1 MDPAIEVSTLVSSYV
16 WALHDL
22 IPEIEVVAEFQPHLE
37 RLDERFRGDFAC
49 VAQLYEIASRTPREA
64 WPPHRGPVKVVEGDL
79 GEDLLRTMTGSR
91 QKARTPT
98 AGNRLKRFKGDI
110 RQWVDDFKAAPSPD
124 DYDAFLRRHLGQFK
138 AHASFIVSPAVCGT
152 LILTAP
158 AASGGA
164 SDAGF
169 RRVLT
174 QDRFAALTA
183 RLLLERRMLAEVVTR
198 LDYCPLVLREL
209 CRVDEKISDDS
220 ILQLLS
226 DEQYPRSLITRCN
239 QAHVAVPFSLAHH
252 DELDEIDRQ
261 RHARSAPPAPPSPP
275 PGSVPGPAAGPPR
288 MATDRAW
295 SRDLIG
301 LAISGGGI
309 RSATFALGV
318 LQGLATRGWLTR
330 LDYLSTVSGGGY
342 IGAWLLAWIKRRGSV
357 RSVQESLRGL
367 HAARTG
373 AGNNSDL
380 GADARDNPDP
390 GSEHVRPI
398 RLLREYS
405 NYLSPK
411 GGVFSTDTWT
421 IGAIWIRNTLL
432 NLVTLTLFLMAAL
445 LAPRVLGIIFVNTSL
460 GFSVLAAFVGFW
472 IAAALAGLNLQTFED
487 VLSIAEDSPWRF
499 VYPRA
504 TPSERG
510 DSSGLVLA
518 TIVIPMAVGGFCAV
532 RASWLWW
539 ERYPES
545 GTTVLITSFLLLWV
559 GLMITA
565 VVSQTFVHPRGVRD
579 IAHGQK
585 SVLLRGLQQS
595 FVSSVCGFVAA
606 LAGAATVKE
615 LWEHLLPAM
624 FEDSHRG
631 TWLVVAFGPITVVL
645 IVSFV
650 IILYLGL
657 LGLAAPDERREW
669 WSRLGAWLGICA
681 LGWGAMTVITYF
693 SPYLLASGGVYLASV
708 GVGWTTLTGVG
719 AWLAASGKSN
729 GVNLAFDKN
738 VFTSSAIRLSPYL
751 FIAGFLIGVTVLT
764 QAVEYW
770 LRVHP
775 LSPSVPIPPFSL
787 LRFTETYWSNMRP
800 EDLRAPLLAMVML
813 GAALLL
819 AWRVDV
825 NEFSMHHFYKNR
837 LVRAYLGAS
846 RSRSHRRPNAFTGLD
861 MDDDIKLWRFKSS
874 DIPTAGDMSSDCR
887 SGFDGP
893 FAIVNTTLNLTTGDE
908 LAYRERKGQSFVF
921 TPLYCG
927 FDFATKQTTVSEN
940 VLAQYAMRPTDLF
953 GYSSGAWAGS
963 VESSWTGT
971 GLGIGTT
978 IAISGAAA
986 NPNAGYHSSPAV
998 AFLLTLFNARLGWW
1012 IGNPLRESWRSASPG
1027 LGLPYLLSELFGFS
1041 NQRRNYVNL
1050 SDGGHFDNMGLYE
1063 LVRRRCRYIIVCDG
1077 EQDDRYSFNGLAGAI
1092 RKCRIDFG
1100 VVIDIDVEPIRPS
1113 SRKNYSKRHAAVGTI
1128 RYPSNELV
1136 GFEPGVDH
1144 LGVLVYLKASMTG
1157 NEPTDI
1163 EEYHSRHREFP
1174 HQTTADQFFNESQ
1187 FESYRALG
1195 QHVAGSAF
1203 ADWPEP
1209 TAAGQFPTSI
1219 MFERSRAKIEPSANR
1234 QGE

>member
-1 MDPAIEVSTLVSSYV
+1 MDPAIEVSTLVTSYV

-22 IPEIEVVAEFQPHLE
+22 IPTIEVVADFQPHLE

-49 VAQLYEIASRTPREA
+49 VAQFYEIASRTPREA
-64 WPPHRGPVKVVEGDL
+64 WPPHRGPVKFAQGDL
-79 GEDLLRTMTGSR
+79 GEDLLRTMAGGR
-91 QKARTPT
+91 QKARIPSG
-98 AGNRLKRFKGDI
+98 GNRLARFKGDI
-110 RQWVDDFKAAPSPD
+110 QQWMDDFKAAPSPD
-124 DYDAFLRRHLGQFK
+124 DYDTFLRRHLERFK
-138 AHASFIVSPAVCGT
+138 AHALFIVSTEVCGT
-152 LILTAP
+152 LILTVP
-158 AASGGA
+158 AVSQGA
-164 SDAGF
+164 SDARA

-198 LDYCPLVLREL
+198 LDYCPLLLREL
-209 CRVDEKISDDS
+209 CRVDERISDAS
-220 ILQLLS
+220 LLQLLS
-226 DEQYPRSLITRCN
+226 DAQYPHALIEKCN
-239 QAHVAVPFSLAHH
+239 HAQVAVPFSLIQH

-261 RHARSAPPAPPSPP
+261 RYARSAPAAPP
-275 PGSVPGPAAGPPR
+275 GPSHDPLAGPPR
-288 MATDRAW
+288 LAADRAW

-367 HAARTG
+367 HASPIG
-373 AGNNSDL
+373 AGNNSDP

-405 NYLSPK
+405 NYLSPQ
-411 GGVFSTDTWT
+411 GGAFSTDTWT

-432 NLVTLTLFLMAAL
+432 NLFTLTLFLMAAL

-472 IAAALAGLNLQTFED
+472 IAATLAGLNLQTFED
-487 VLSIAEDSPWRF
+487 VPSIAEDSLWRF
-499 VYPRA
+499 IYPRA

-510 DSSGLVLA
+510 DSSALVLA

-539 ERYPES
+539 ERYPDR
-545 GTTVLITSFLLLWV
+545 GATVFTTSFVLLWV

-565 VVSQTFVHPRGVRD
+565 VVSQTFFHPRGVRD
-579 IAHGQK
+579 IAHGHE

-595 FVSSVCGFVAA
+595 FVSSICGFVAA
-606 LAGAATVKE
+606 LAGAAIVRE
-615 LWEHLLPAM
+615 LWEHLLPGM
-624 FEDSHRG
+624 FEDTHRG
-631 TWLVVAFGPITVVL
+631 TWLVVAFGPITVVF

-650 IILYLGL
+650 IVLYLGL

-693 SPYLLASGGVYLASV
+693 SPYLLASGGVYLTSV
-708 GVGWTTLTGVG
+708 GVGWTALTGVG

-729 GVNLAFDKN
+729 GVNLPFDKN
-738 VFTSSAIRLSPYL
+738 VLTSWAITLSPYL
-751 FIAGFLIGVTVLT
+751 FITGFLIGVTVLT

-775 LSPSVPIPPFSL
+775 LSASVPMPPFSL

-800 EDLRAPLLAMVML
+800 EDLRAPLLALLML

-861 MDDDIKLWRFKSS
+861 MDDDIKLWRFKSV
-874 DIPTAGDMSSDCR
+874 DRPTAGDMNSDCR

-927 FDFATKQTTVSEN
+927 FDFATKQTTVSES

-953 GYSSGAWAGS
+953 GYSSGTWAGS
-963 VESSWTGT
+963 VETSWTGT

-1012 IGNPLRESWRSASPG
+1012 IGNPLRESWTSASPG

-1041 NQRRNYVNL
+1041 NQRRHYVNL

-1113 SRKNYSKRHAAVGTI
+1113 TRKNHSKRHAAVGAI
-1128 RYPSNELV
+1128 RYPSNDPSRV
-1136 GFEPGVDH
+1136 EPDNQ

-1157 NEPTDI
+1157 NEPTDV
-1163 EEYHSRHREFP
+1163 EEYHSRHKEFP

-1209 TAAGQFPTSI
+1209 VMAPRPFSTAT
-1219 MFERSRAKIEPSANR
+1219 MFERSRATIEDLPDHQA
-1234 QGE
+1234 G